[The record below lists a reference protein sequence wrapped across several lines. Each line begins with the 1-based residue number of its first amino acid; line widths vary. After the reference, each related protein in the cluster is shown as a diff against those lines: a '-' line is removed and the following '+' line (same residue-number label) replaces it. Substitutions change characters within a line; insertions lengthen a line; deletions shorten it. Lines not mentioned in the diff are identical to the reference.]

1 MLESNF
7 VYGPPEVCERYTLY
21 PATTETLGVQVSE
34 TEAGV
39 VVVLPVPERVML
51 SGEFVAL
58 LATATVPGSLPAAV
72 GANVTFNVADCPGVR
87 IKPAET
93 PLVVYGAPEPVTA
106 EIVTL
111 EFPEFVRTT
120 GSKLLCPSV
129 TVPKAKVLVLVVSV
143 AVATVPIP
151 LKETGIAVAERSLTT
166 ETVPDRA
173 PAAFGEKTTLKVD
186 WLPAAIVR
194 GSAMPVIVTPA
205 AVVLTCVTE
214 RFEPPP
220 FEIVTD

>member
-1 MLESNF
+1 
-7 VYGPPEVCERYTLY
+7 
-21 PATTETLGVQVSE
+21 
-34 TEAGV
+34 
-39 VVVLPVPERVML
+39 
-51 SGEFVAL
+51 
-58 LATATVPGSLPAAV
+58 
-72 GANVTFNVADCPGVR
+72 VTP
-87 IKPAET
+87 
-93 PLVVYGAPEPVTA
+93 
-106 EIVTL
+106 EIVIL

-120 GSKLLCPSV
+120 GSKLFCPSV

-173 PAAFGEKTTLKVD
+173 PGAFGEKTTLKVD

-194 GSAMPVIVTPA
+194 GSVMPVIVTPA